1 MGDITQ
7 LLAQAKDGDEAAWD
21 RAVGLV
27 YDDLKRIARS
37 VLGGAGSA
45 TFHPTVLV
53 HDCYLRLSR
62 AGADAVVDR
71 NHFLAVAARAMRQLM
86 LNHARDR
93 VALKRGAGLAALE
106 LDDEEAEAITG
117 EARDLIELDAA
128 LLDLETANPAA
139 ARVVECRIFAGMSE
153 QETADTLGLPL
164 RTTQRLW
171 AEARRKLADMLD
183 DGD

>member
-27 YDDLKRIARS
+27 YDDLKRIARG

-93 VALKRGAGLAALE
+93 VALKRGAGRAALE
-106 LDDEEAEAITG
+106 LNEEAEAIAD

-128 LLDLETANPAA
+128 LLRLETENPAA
-139 ARVVECRIFAGMSE
+139 ARVIECRIFAGMGE

-171 AEARRKLADMLD
+171 AEARRRLAEMLD

>member
-27 YDDLKRIARS
+27 YDDLKRIARG

-106 LDDEEAEAITG
+106 LDEEVEAIAD
-117 EARDLIELDAA
+117 EARGLIELDAA
-128 LLDLETANPAA
+128 LLRLETESPAA

-164 RTTQRLW
+164 RTAQRLW
-171 AEARRKLADMLD
+171 AEARRKLAEMLD